1 LIDLDAARTKHDL
14 TPAETLGSLVKM
26 IMNKVKLRGCSLF
39 TMTDKE
45 TLSSTNPTNITD
57 RRSSMDDYGDNCH
70 LKLVSSFKKEVEV
83 GSLVVGAYDRSMGL
97 DQGTIP
103 CDTLTAILEKDLSS
117 PPVSLI
123 TVRVIR
129 FAKIM
134 LSN

>member
-1 LIDLDAARTKHDL
+1 
-14 TPAETLGSLVKM
+14 
-26 IMNKVKLRGCSLF
+26 
-39 TMTDKE
+39 
-45 TLSSTNPTNITD
+45 
-57 RRSSMDDYGDNCH
+57 MDDYGDNCH

-103 CDTLTAILEKDLSS
+103 SDTLTAILEKDLSS

>member
-1 LIDLDAARTKHDL
+1 
-14 TPAETLGSLVKM
+14 M

-103 CDTLTAILEKDLSS
+103 CDTLTAYS
-117 PPVSLI
+117 
-123 TVRVIR
+123 R
-129 FAKIM
+129 KIFH
-134 LSN
+134 LRLFL